1 MPEAVTGIVQRFFGR
16 QGVEA
21 EVGHPQHCSPPGGEG
36 RIQMRRAL
44 QMQPRVPT
52 TAAAALQ
59 DLQIVLD
66 CAGCGFQGESPAFER
81 RVRSADDVP
90 RSARYALQILGIHAR
105 PDRFEAIA

>member
-1 MPEAVTGIVQRFFGR
+1 MPEPVTGIVQRFFGR

-21 EVGHPQHCSPPGGEG
+21 EVGHPQHRSPAGGEG

-44 QMQPRVPT
+44 QMKPRVPT

-59 DLQIVLD
+59 DLQIVLG
-66 CAGCGFQGESPAFER
+66 CAGCSFEGESPAFER
-81 RVRSADDVP
+81 RVRSADDAL
-90 RSARYALQILGIHAR
+90 RSARYALQILGVDAG